1 MVILMQTPK
10 VSVITVC
17 FNAGKSIER
26 TILSV
31 LAQQDAGVE
40 YIVVDGASTDDTL
53 QIVNRYAS
61 RISKFVS
68 EKDKGI
74 FDAMN
79 KGIGLA
85 TGDVVYFLNA
95 DDAFA
100 DASVLADITRVF
112 EQDASRTFVY
122 GNVIL
127 ENEPGGRLSFPAS
140 AFKKRSISEFL
151 HNSFCHQAV
160 FVRRSLFSH
169 LGLFDEKYKYSA
181 DYEWIIR
188 AFKRNGGQDFYFLER
203 DIAFYSCLGR
213 SNQHLAVTRKEV
225 NRMQFRHFLSLQYA
239 WYFFRY
245 ILVRRLKK
253 RLLHET

>member
-1 MVILMQTPK
+1 MQTPK

-17 FNAGKSIER
+17 YNAEKSIER
-26 TILSV
+26 TIRSV
-31 LAQQDAGVE
+31 LAQQDAVVE

-53 QIVNRYAS
+53 QTVNRYAG
-61 RISKFVS
+61 RIATVVS
-68 EKDKGI
+68 EKDGGI

-100 DASVLADITRVF
+100 DDRVLSDITRAF
-112 EQDASRTFVY
+112 EEDASRTFIY

-127 ENEPGGRLSFPAS
+127 ENEPGGRLVFPAS
-140 AFKKRSISEFL
+140 AFKTRSVTEFL

-160 FVRRSLFSH
+160 FVHRSLFKH
-169 LGLFDEKYKYSA
+169 LGLFDKRYRYSA

-188 AFKRNGGQDFYFLER
+188 AFKRNGGTDFHFLER
-203 DIAFYSCLGR
+203 NIAYYSCLGR
-213 SNQHLAVTRKEV
+213 SNQHVKVTRKEV
-225 NRMQFRHFLSLQYA
+225 NRMHRQHFLSLPYL

-245 ILVRRLKK
+245 VFVRGLKK
-253 RLLHET
+253 RLLNET

>member
-1 MVILMQTPK
+1 MSQIK
-10 VSVITVC
+10 ISVVTVC
-17 FNAGKSIER
+17 FNAAKSIER
-26 TILSV
+26 TIQSV
-31 LAQQDAGVE
+31 MSQQDADIE
-40 YIVVDGASTDDTL
+40 YVVVDGASTDGTMA
-53 QIVNRYAS
+53 IVNRYAN
-61 RISKFVS
+61 RISTIVS
-68 EKDKGI
+68 EKDGGI

-100 DASVLADITRVF
+100 DPRVLADVGRAF
-112 EQDASRTFVY
+112 MEDPSRTFVY

-127 ENEPGGRLSFPAS
+127 EDEPGGRLRFPAS
-140 AFKKRSISEFL
+140 AFKKRSVSEFL

-169 LGLFDEKYKYSA
+169 LGTFDKAYKYSA

-188 AFKRNGGQDFYFLER
+188 AFKRNGGRDFYFLER

-213 SNQHLAVTRKEV
+213 SNQHVLVTRKEV
-225 NRMQFRHFLSLQYA
+225 NRMQRKHFASLEYA

-245 ILVRRLKK
+245 VWVRGLKK
-253 RLLHET
+253 RLMNESY

>member
-1 MVILMQTPK
+1 MQTPK

-31 LAQQDAGVE
+31 LAQRDAVVE
-40 YIVVDGASTDDTL
+40 YIVVDGASTDGTMD
-53 QIVNRYAS
+53 IVNQYS
-61 RISKFVS
+61 GPIDTVVS
-68 EKDKGI
+68 EKDGGI

-85 TGDVVYFLNA
+85 TGDVLYFLNA

-100 DASVLADITRVF
+100 DEHVLRDITRAF
-112 EQDASRTFVY
+112 EEDASRTFVY

-127 ENEPGGRLSFPAS
+127 ENEPGGRLVFPAS
-140 AFKKRSISEFL
+140 AFKTRSVTEFL

-160 FVRRSLFSH
+160 FVQRSLFTH
-169 LGLFDEKYKYSA
+169 LGLFDKRYKYSA

-188 AFKRNGGQDFYFLER
+188 AFKRNAGHDFYFIER
-203 DIAFYSCLGR
+203 NIAYYSCLGR
-213 SNQHLAVTRKEV
+213 SNQYAAVTQKEV
-225 NRMQFRHFLSLQYA
+225 IRMQSKHFMSLEYL
-239 WYFFRY
+239 WHLFRY
-245 ILVRRLKK
+245 VYVRRLKK
-253 RLLHET
+253 KLLNESY